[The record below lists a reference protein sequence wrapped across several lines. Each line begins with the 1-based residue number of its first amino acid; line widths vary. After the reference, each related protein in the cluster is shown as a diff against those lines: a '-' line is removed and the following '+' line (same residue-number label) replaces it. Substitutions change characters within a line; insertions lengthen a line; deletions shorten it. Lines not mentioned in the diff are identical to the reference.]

1 MVKAGSSF
9 VRRTTYTND
18 LRVSTYNS
26 QVTGD
31 IRTEANANANTQTS
45 INNERD
51 LLENNEG
58 TQILFYNFK
67 TTTAEYYSYYYDNY
81 VKAINNL
88 NSRLRQLLKYKSYE
102 YNITSNSDLRTQFIT
117 NILDN
122 LFIKKDA
129 QNSVE
134 NIYYNSLININGSE
148 AYRIFFNPT
157 NYALSK
163 SNLNNFINVKLPLY
177 ISWNKATPKLL
188 NFIDRVQ
195 SEITNNYLINFG
207 PCIFDELSCFIK
219 ILEKSYG
226 SNLSDNIIFHIS
238 IDDNDFLNELKFYNN
253 ICKNIELY
261 RFKSYDT
268 FNKDLYPTYKFTRYN
283 TDNTIQNGSENIPLY
298 EIGSIEGS
306 RYNTYIDFVYNN
318 VKTINNESLID
329 QDPLIEYKPRVIMIN
344 IPQSES
350 IKHHTSYQFGNAV
363 HKSLDLFTK
372 IYNNFTESQKSKTK
386 IYIRTNTL
394 NGEKKLLEALISRIN
409 FQEIINDKKIFIS
422 SRNSLMQA
430 MKVIDDST
438 SSSSRIFNNTRL
450 NNIQYIQSYNFNNIN
465 VNNSIYD
472 LSYIKNSPQTNSPTI
487 SQITST
493 NLTNTSNISQLNN
506 GYLDGLLINYL
517 INSNIQ
523 TSGLTQV
530 INTSTTIRKIK
541 GENIYNSYKNF
552 TFSQLTSPNV
562 NNLFY
567 NNLIELLGNIE
578 TSYNLIKNNYISK
591 RFTFYNL
598 YEREVS
604 SNYLIDYYWKKVYS
618 DGEIHSDFNITEPL
632 IRKTNHNIL
641 FLKDYSIVDSL
652 NKVNLDNNFTT
663 NILDLNNSLINET
676 KYTNVI
682 NISNDF
688 IINYYLEISNIYI
701 NANEVSLTLNSEII
715 NETKKLYIT
724 YSNSNQSLLTSNV
737 INLNL
742 QINLSNFLVELKFEK
757 INNSDSGYIE
767 IKNLQFYTDSTVN
780 SNVPINI
787 LTFQDTTNWS
797 GTSDPPFDSVPQL
810 GLLNNNGNYLKLH
823 YNLKDM
829 LTTLQSYG
837 LSYIKDSLF
846 RYTLVGSGAHISKT
860 STIKTEINILNTSDE
875 SLYKNL
881 FNESITIINE
891 NTYTSP
897 LNTIEF

>member
-9 VRRTTYTND
+9 VRRTQYSND

-31 IRTEANANANTQTS
+31 IRTEANANANTRTS
-45 INNERD
+45 INTERI
-51 LLENNEG
+51 LSENNEG

-268 FNKDLYPTYKFTRYN
+268 FNKDLYPAYKFIIYN
-283 TDNTIQNGSENIPLY
+283 SENMIVNGSENIPLY
-298 EIGSIEGS
+298 ERISIEGS
-306 RYNTYIDFVYNN
+306 RYNDYIDFVYNN

-329 QDPLIEYKPRVIMIN
+329 QDPLIEYSPRVIMIN

-350 IKHHTSYQFGNAV
+350 IKHHTSYQYGNAV
-363 HKSLDLFTK
+363 QKSLDLFMK

-394 NGEKKLLEALISRIN
+394 NGEKKLLEALTTRDN

-430 MKVIDDST
+430 MKVIDGST
-438 SSSSRIFNNTRL
+438 SSSTFNNTRL

-465 VNNSIYD
+465 VNNSIYN
-472 LSYIKNSPQTNSPTI
+472 LSYIKNSPQVNSATI
-487 SQITST
+487 NQITST

-552 TFSQLTSPNV
+552 TFSQLTSPDV

-598 YEREVS
+598 YEREIS
-604 SNYLIDYYWKKVYS
+604 SNYLIDYYWKKMYN

-641 FLKDYSIVDSL
+641 FLKDYTIVGSL
-652 NKVNLDNNFTT
+652 DKIILDNNFIT
-663 NILDLNNSLINET
+663 NIIDLNNSLINET
-676 KYTNVI
+676 KYKNVI

-688 IINYYLEISNIYI
+688 IINYYLEISNIYT
-701 NANEVSLTLNSEII
+701 NVNEVSITLNSEII

-724 YSNSNQSLLTSNV
+724 YSNSNQSLITSNV
-737 INLNL
+737 INLNF
-742 QINLSNFLVELKFEK
+742 QINLNNFLIELKFEK

-767 IKNLQFYTDSTVN
+767 IKDLQFYTDSTAN

-787 LTFQDTTNWS
+787 LTFQDTTIWS
-797 GTSDPPFDSVPQL
+797 GTSDPLLDPDANL

-823 YNLKDM
+823 YTLRDM
-829 LTTLQSYG
+829 LITLQSYG
-837 LSYIKDSLF
+837 LSHIKNSLF
-846 RYTLVGSGAHISKT
+846 RYTLAGSGAHIGKT
-860 STIKTEINILNTSDE
+860 STIKTEINILNRSDE
-875 SLYKNL
+875 LLYKNL
-881 FNESITIINE
+881 FNESITIVNE
-891 NTYTSP
+891 NTHTSP